1 MSMSKYYIFDLGAKA
16 PGGSAVGPTALESPF
31 DAFSD
36 FPAKFFGDCE
46 RGTHPSE
53 MLNAKG

>member
-1 MSMSKYYIFDLGAKA
+1 MSKYYIFDLGAKA

-36 FPAKFFGDCE
+36 FPAKFFGDCQ